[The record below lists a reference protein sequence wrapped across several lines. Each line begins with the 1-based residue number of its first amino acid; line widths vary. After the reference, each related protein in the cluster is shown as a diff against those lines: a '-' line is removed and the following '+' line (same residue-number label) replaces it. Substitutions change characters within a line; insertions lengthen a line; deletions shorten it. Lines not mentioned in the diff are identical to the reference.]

1 MIEKALVP
9 VLAALVLPGIV
20 PCFFSGQLSPQYFV
34 EIWQQFLWTALTA
47 IFCWDLAAIFLISS
61 SSNILVRFG
70 SNSLWAAVISL
81 DGFDSNILVWFGSNS
96 LWAAL
101 VAIFWVRFGS
111 NFSGRLWQK
120 YFGEIRQQFS
130 LGSSRSNFLLR
141 LDSNFYF
148 WLALAAIFWWAWA
161 ALAAIF
167 LVRFGNNFS
176 GHIWQQYFGEIRHQ
190 FSLGSCGNNIWC
202 DNNLPDVEIIYL
214 VWKPGISEAMQRL
227 KLWKKRWS
235 IIRSRPAGISSLQ
248 GTCPYNPTARHTS
261 LPACW

>member
-1 MIEKALVP
+1 MCIRRSVSLSVTCSYHSINISLLSSCDWEGVGSSLG

-20 PCFFSGQLSPQYFV
+20 PCFFSGKLSTQYFV

-70 SNSLWAAVISL
+70 SDSLWAAVISL

-101 VAIFWVRFGS
+101 VAIFLVRFGS

-148 WLALAAIFWWAWA
+148 WLALAAIFWWAS
-161 ALAAIF
+161 AAILSGQLF
-167 LVRFGNNFS
+167 QQYFWWDSAAISLDIFDSNILVRFGTNFLWAAVATIS
-176 GHIWQQYFGEIRHQ
+176 G
-190 FSLGSCGNNIWC
+190 
-202 DNNLPDVEIIYL
+202 VTIIYL
-214 VWKPGISEAMQRL
+214 M
-227 KLWKKRWS
+227 
-235 IIRSRPAGISSLQ
+235 
-248 GTCPYNPTARHTS
+248 
-261 LPACW
+261 